1 MSLNMNFDK
10 AVAKAKEVLND
21 IDELV
26 ENLREALE
34 ADEYESVKEAS
45 NDLIAFCDSMK

>member
-1 MSLNMNFDK
+1 MSANFDK
-10 AVAKAKEVLND
+10 AIARAKEVLND

-34 ADEYESVKEAS
+34 ADDDDALKEAS
-45 NDLIAFCDSMK
+45 NDLIAYCDKVK